1 MPIVMPENL
10 IHPPENAFENLIH
23 PLERANFA
31 EIQSSYSISLLLNGL
46 GRLHADL
53 TSLAE
58 VPDRALIVT
67 SKNFP
72 RLYDAYKI
80 AHDKLELKKDYDLF
94 CNFEY
99 NRNAKTLGTDDNCI
113 IVVDSS
119 CVEDFSDEQL
129 RALLG
134 RELAHVKYRHVK
146 YLTAFNLI
154 DYFVSF
160 FPSVI
165 ANAGAVSALKGL
177 LLDYLL
183 AAQFTADR
191 AGAFVAGNILPVIQ
205 NNLMTSGLETADECI
220 DYELY
225 TQADLPEEL
234 NHFDRTAK
242 LLMTNT
248 LRDFQIPFVIPRIRE
263 LVAWGSS
270 DECREF
276 LPKTSPERKKIP
288 ELKFQSPKKI
298 SAQSQSLIK
307 GQRLDLSIQP
317 LRFTANFELAN
328 SAIDIDIA
336 AFLTQ
341 ANGKVANDE
350 DFVFYG
356 NHHHKSGAVTHH
368 DDDSIDIDL
377 AKIPRHV
384 EKISLTATIY
394 DADKHGQNFSMIRNV
409 RLKIFGLRGEIATFP
424 LEIFTVETAIV
435 LGEVYRYKG
444 AWKFNAVGAG
454 FNGGLAALC
463 QNFGVKIQ

>member
-1 MPIVMPENL
+1 MPIIMPENL
-10 IHPPENAFENLIH
+10 IHPPKNMFENLIH
-23 PLERANFA
+23 PLEQANFA
-31 EIQSSYSISLLLNGL
+31 KIQSSSLISRPLNDL
-46 GRLHADL
+46 GSLHADL

-72 RLYDAYKI
+72 RLYDAYRF
-80 AHDKLELKKDYDLF
+80 AHDKLELEKDYDLF

-134 RELAHVKYRHVK
+134 RELAHVKFRHVK

-160 FPSVI
+160 FPSFI
-165 ANAGAVSALKGL
+165 ASVGAVNALKGV

-191 AGAFVAGNILPVIQ
+191 AGAFVVGDILPVIQ

-225 TQADLPEEL
+225 TQVDLPEDL
-234 NHFDRTAK
+234 NHFDRAAK

-248 LRDFQIPFVIPRIRE
+248 LRDFSMPFVIPRIRE
-263 LVAWGSS
+263 LVAWSKS
-270 DECREF
+270 EECKEF
-276 LPKTSPERKKIP
+276 LPKTPPAHKKTPKKIP
-288 ELKFQSPKKI
+288 S
-298 SAQSQSLIK
+298 QSQTLIK
-307 GQRLDLSIQP
+307 GQRLDLPVHS
-317 LRFTANFELAN
+317 LKFTVDFELENFAL
-328 SAIDIDIA
+328 DIDIV

-341 ANGKVANDE
+341 ANGKVSSDS
-350 DFVFYG
+350 DCVFYG
-356 NHHHKSGAVTHH
+356 ELRHKSGAVTLNA
-368 DDDSIDIDL
+368 DKSIDIDL
-377 AKIPRHV
+377 EKVPRNV
-384 EKISLTATIY
+384 EKIAIAATIY
-394 DADKHGQNFSMIRNV
+394 DADKLKQDFSMIGRAVLN
-409 RLKIFGLRGEIATFP
+409 IFGMNDELANFP
-424 LEIFTVETAIV
+424 LEKFTVETAII
-435 LGEVYRYKG
+435 LGEIYRYEDK
-444 AWKFNAVGAG
+444 WKFKAIGAG
-454 FNGGLAALC
+454 FSGGLAVLC
-463 QNFGVKIQ
+463 QNFGVKVTTS

>member
-1 MPIVMPENL
+1 MPIIMPENL
-10 IHPPENAFENLIH
+10 IHPPENMLENLIH
-23 PLERANFA
+23 PLERTNFA
-31 EIQSSYSISLLLNGL
+31 EIQSSYSISLLLNVL
-46 GRLHADL
+46 GGLHADL

-58 VPDRALIVT
+58 IPDRALIVT

-72 RLYDAYKI
+72 RLYDAYRL

-119 CVEDFSDEQL
+119 CVEDFSDVQL

-134 RELAHVKYRHVK
+134 RELAHVKFGHVK

-160 FPSVI
+160 LPSLI
-165 ANAGAVSALKGL
+165 ANVGAVSALKGL

-191 AGAFVAGNILPVIQ
+191 AGAFVADDILPVIQ

-225 TQADLPEEL
+225 TQVDLSEDL
-234 NHFDRTAK
+234 NHFDRAAK

-248 LRDFQIPFVIPRIRE
+248 LRDFAMPFVIPRIRE
-263 LVAWGSS
+263 LVAWSKS
-270 DECREF
+270 EECKEF
-276 LPKTSPERKKIP
+276 LPKIPHAHKKTL
-288 ELKFQSPKKI
+288 ELKFQTPKKI
-298 SAQSQSLIK
+298 LSQSQTLIK

-356 NHHHKSGAVTHH
+356 NNHYKSGAVILNT
-368 DDDSIDIDL
+368 DNSIEIDL
-377 AKIPRHV
+377 KKIPHHV

-394 DADKHGQNFSMIRNV
+394 DANKHGQNFSMIRNA
-409 RLKIFGLRGEIATFP
+409 RLKIFGPHGEIATFP
-424 LEIFTVETAIV
+424 LENFTVETAIV

-444 AWKFNAVGAG
+444 AWKFNATGAG
-454 FNGGLAALC
+454 FNGGLVALC
-463 QNFGVKIQ
+463 QNFGVEIQ

>member
-1 MPIVMPENL
+1 MPIIMPENL
-10 IHPPENAFENLIH
+10 IHPPKNMFENLIH
-23 PLERANFA
+23 PLEQANFA
-31 EIQSSYSISLLLNGL
+31 KIQSSSLISFLLNVL
-46 GRLHADL
+46 GDLHADL

-72 RLYDAYKI
+72 RLYDAYRF
-80 AHDKLELKKDYDLF
+80 AHDKLELEKDYDLF

-134 RELAHVKYRHVK
+134 RELAHVKFRHVK

-160 FPSVI
+160 FPSFI
-165 ANAGAVSALKGL
+165 ASVGAVNALKGV

-191 AGAFVAGNILPVIQ
+191 AGAFVVGDILPVIQ

-225 TQADLPEEL
+225 TQVDLPEDF
-234 NHFDRTAK
+234 NHFDRAAK

-263 LVAWGSS
+263 LAAWGSS

-276 LPKTSPERKKIP
+276 LPKTFPE
-288 ELKFQSPKKI
+288 PKKI
-298 SAQSQSLIK
+298 SDLKFQPPKKISTQSQMLIK
-307 GQRLDLSIQP
+307 GQRLDLPAHS
-317 LRFTANFELAN
+317 LKFTTDFEFEN
-328 SAIDIDIA
+328 SALDIDIV

-341 ANGKVANDE
+341 VNGKVSSDS
-350 DFVFYG
+350 DCIFYG
-356 NHHHKSGAVTHH
+356 ELRHKSGAVTLNA
-368 DDDSIDIDL
+368 DKSIDIDL
-377 AKIPRHV
+377 ERIPRNI
-384 EKISLTATIY
+384 ERISIAATIY
-394 DADKHGQNFSMIRNV
+394 DADKHGQNFSMIRNAC
-409 RLKIFGLRGEIATFP
+409 LKIFGSRGEIATFP
-424 LEIFTVETAIV
+424 LENFTVETAIV

-444 AWKFNAVGAG
+444 AWKFNATGAG

-463 QNFGVKIQ
+463 QNFGVEIQ

>member
-1 MPIVMPENL
+1 MPIIIPK
-10 IHPPENAFENLIH
+10 PPDNILENLIH
-23 PLERANFA
+23 PLERSNFA
-31 EIQSSYSISLLLNGL
+31 EIQKSYSITILLNVL
-46 GRLHADL
+46 GGLHAGL

-72 RLYDAYKI
+72 RLYDAYQF
-80 AHDKLELKKDYDLF
+80 AHDKLELEKDYDLF

-113 IVVDSS
+113 IAVDSS

-134 RELAHVKYRHVK
+134 RELAHVKFRHVK

-160 FPSVI
+160 FPSFI
-165 ANAGAVSALKGL
+165 ANVGAVSALKGL

-191 AGAFVAGNILPVIQ
+191 AGAFVVGDILPVIQ

-225 TQADLPEEL
+225 TQADLSEDF
-234 NHFDRTAK
+234 NHFDRVVK

-248 LRDFQIPFVIPRIRE
+248 LRDFAMPFVIPRIRE
-263 LVAWGSS
+263 LVAWSKS
-270 DECREF
+270 EECKEF
-276 LPKTSPERKKIP
+276 LPKTPHAHKKT
-288 ELKFQSPKKI
+288 PKKI
-298 SAQSQSLIK
+298 SSQGQTLIK
-307 GQRLDLSIQP
+307 GQRLNLTTHS
-317 LRFTANFELAN
+317 LKFTVDFELDN
-328 SAIDIDIA
+328 SALDIDIV

-341 ANGKVANDE
+341 ANGKVSSDS
-350 DFVFYG
+350 DCIFYG
-356 NHHHKSGAVTHH
+356 EIHHKSGAVTLN
-368 DDDSIDIDL
+368 DDKSIDIAL
-377 AKIPRHV
+377 
-384 EKISLTATIY
+384 EKVPHNIERISIAATIY
-394 DADKHGQNFSMIRNV
+394 DADKHGQNFSMIRNA
-409 RLKIFGLRGEIATFP
+409 RLKIFSAREEIATFP
-424 LEIFTVETAIV
+424 LENFTVETAIV

-444 AWKFNAVGAG
+444 AWKFNATGAG
-454 FNGGLAALC
+454 FSGGLAALC
-463 QNFGVKIQ
+463 QNFGVEIQ